1 MTKNRLF
8 LGSMTTAAMLLFA
21 ACPGERQDTTI
32 IEQPVVTEQPTT
44 APTMTPVPMTPDTM
58 IVRHDTMP
66 GMGMTDTLA
75 PGTPPRQP

>member
-58 IVRHDTMP
+58 VVQYDTMP
-66 GMGMTDTLA
+66 GMTDTLA